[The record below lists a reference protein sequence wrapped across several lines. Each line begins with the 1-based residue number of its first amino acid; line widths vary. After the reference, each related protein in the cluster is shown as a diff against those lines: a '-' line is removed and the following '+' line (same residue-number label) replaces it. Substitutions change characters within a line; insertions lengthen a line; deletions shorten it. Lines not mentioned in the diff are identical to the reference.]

1 VTGIIITILSSSFKF
16 AMTFPL
22 AVFQFN
28 FGFVETILW
37 TNVGG
42 TIGIYFFEFLSG
54 RIMAWWKRTF
64 RWIRKHRQDHVKKEK
79 VFTGRNRRI
88 IRIKQRYGL
97 IGIAFITP
105 LLLSIP
111 VGVFLVVRYYHARQ
125 TRFIYLIA
133 SNLFWSVIY
142 TMFYLFWDGLLFKQG

>member
-1 VTGIIITILSSSFKF
+1 MTGIIITILSSSFKF

-28 FGFVETILW
+28 FSFAETVLW
-37 TNVGG
+37 TNIGG
-42 TIGIYFFEFLSG
+42 GMGIYFFGFLSEKV
-54 RIMAWWKRTF
+54 MAWWKKTF
-64 RWIRKHRQDHVKKEK
+64 RRIRKRHLAQVKGKK
-79 VFTGRNRRI
+79 VFTARNRRI

-97 IGIAFITP
+97 PGIAFTTP

-111 VGVFLVVRYYHARQ
+111 VGVFLTVRYYGSRG
-125 TRFIYLIA
+125 RNFIYLIA

-142 TMFYLFWDGLLFKQG
+142 TMFYMFWDGLLFKQG